1 MHCARKLTSDPSATG
16 TYIHA
21 ICSAG
26 TRLNIVREAKLRKAE
41 DARRRLHQSALNR
54 FKCGSRAIYLFS
66 HSAQHDVSL
75 GVDVENFLR
84 HCDLGR
90 VWSLSV
96 LL

>member
-54 FKCGSRAIYLFS
+54 FKCGSRAIYFFS
-66 HSAQHDVSL
+66 HSAQHINMTSPSGWML
-75 GVDVENFLR
+75 TIF
-84 HCDLGR
+84 CDIATWAGCGP
-90 VWSLSV
+90 
-96 LL
+96 